1 MVETLFT
8 SAYLSR
14 LTEFLGANVIQAF
27 SNYNRM
33 ELHELFRL
41 LSEDMKYMTSE
52 MEQSLAVALR
62 IPTKLVNVFR
72 TFNPSAPKHGS
83 IIPNEKY
90 QGRVEIDDNKITL
103 ETKLIL
109 PVFQFVISGVVNVF
123 DAALQNE
130 KLQGITDV
138 FMTGGF
144 SDFPLLQDALESNFP
159 NLNFYF
165 IENPRD
171 ILMLG
176 GLAMAQNAEFKDSL
190 QGNFYC
196 LVLLQRKSSL

>member
-1 MVETLFT
+1 M
-8 SAYLSR
+8 
-14 LTEFLGANVIQAF
+14 
-27 SNYNRM
+27 
-33 ELHELFRL
+33 
-41 LSEDMKYMTSE
+41 
-52 MEQSLAVALR
+52 
-62 IPTKLVNVFR
+62 
-72 TFNPSAPKHGS
+72 
-83 IIPNEKY
+83 IPNEKY

-123 DAALQNE
+123 GAALQNE
-130 KLQGITDV
+130 KLRCITEV

-171 ILMLG
+171 IIMLG

-190 QGNFYC
+190 QGNFNC
-196 LVLLQRKSSL
+196 LVLLPRKSSLSY